1 MRSFILVLISV
12 TALAAAGCGLNVQAP
27 DLFMLTRA
35 GAGGTLTLLVND
47 SGTIACDGSKPQT
60 LPDPL
65 LLQARDLASKLDSD
79 AKSGLELPQ
88 RPDSVYRYTIRL
100 QDGTIAFPDTAA
112 TARTE
117 LAQVELFVLQAQG
130 ACKINGA

>member
-1 MRSFILVLISV
+1 MRSFTLAVITV
-12 TALAAAGCGLNVQAP
+12 TALSAAGCGLNVQSP
-27 DLFMLTRA
+27 DLFMLTRT
-35 GAGGTLTLLVND
+35 GAGSRLTLLVND
-47 SGTIACDGSKPQT
+47 SGTIACDGAKPRT

-65 LLQARDLASKLDSD
+65 LLQARDLATSLDSD

-112 TARTE
+112 STHKE
-117 LAQVELFVLQAQG
+117 LAQVELFVLQART